1 MFQSPEEKQAFTQQQ
16 QFQQQLPHDKVV
28 EIKKEVPQDR
38 SLKQQFYTGNS
49 KFVFADKNAKL
60 KGERKELTC
69 DQCTFRCLTKALM
82 ASHSLT
88 IHGLEGQSLASSY
101 SRLESLNNK
110 FFNVVISRRKH
121 LSFNNRLIDFSNN
134 LKFFLHFQLNNER
147 IRKTS
152 IFEKCTF

>member
-1 MFQSPEEKQAFTQQQ
+1 MLIKGFFGHCVTIVDVEVLIGTLFLRLLEIVKSYENEEEEEEEELDEDYEEGEMFQSPEEKQAFTQQQ

-101 SRLESLNNK
+101 SRLES
-110 FFNVVISRRKH
+110 
-121 LSFNNRLIDFSNN
+121 
-134 LKFFLHFQLNNER
+134 
-147 IRKTS
+147 
-152 IFEKCTF
+152 